1 MHVLM
6 LVAHGSRRDE
16 SNLEIESLAKKIA
29 LFKVKEFEVV
39 MTAFLEFAKPSITEA
54 IDNCTVIG
62 ATKVTILPYF
72 LSAGVHIAKDI
83 PSEVEKGAQKN
94 PNLNIKISN
103 YFGSRNEISEILLK
117 TALNIS

>member
-16 SNLEIESLAKKIA
+16 SNLEIKSLAKKIA

-39 MTAFLEFAKPSITEA
+39 MPAFLEFAKPSITEA

-62 ATKVTILPYF
+62 ANKVTILPYF

-83 PSEVEKGAQKN
+83 PSEVAKGAQKN
-94 PNLNIKISN
+94 PNLNIEISN
-103 YFGSRNEISEILLK
+103 YFGSRDEIAEILLK

>member
-39 MTAFLEFAKPSITEA
+39 MPAFLEFAKPSITEA
-54 IDNCTVIG
+54 IDKCAVIG
-62 ATKVTILPYF
+62 ATEVTLLPYF
-72 LSAGVHIAKDI
+72 LSAGVHITKDI
-83 PSEVEKGAQKN
+83 PAEIEKSSQQN
-94 PNLNIKISN
+94 PNLKIKIAD
-103 YFGSRNEISEILLK
+103 YFGSREEIAEILVK
-117 TALNIS
+117 TALNSR

>member
-39 MTAFLEFAKPSITEA
+39 MSAFLEFAKPSITEA
-54 IDNCTVIG
+54 IAKCAVIG
-62 ATKVTILPYF
+62 ATEVTLLPYF
-72 LSAGVHIAKDI
+72 LTAGVHITKDI
-83 PSEVEKGAQKN
+83 EFKNFSGAVKFCKR
-94 PNLNIKISN
+94 L
-103 YFGSRNEISEILLK
+103 
-117 TALNIS
+117 